1 MAPQV
6 LAAPLH
12 ELLVERLVHRGGKKV
27 SGGRSQMA
35 VLTGHMPE
43 VPHEAVSRSRAYVT
57 ETLLEVFTQYVG
69 LSKKSGDG
77 KVGFHD
83 LIIRV

>member
-1 MAPQV
+1 
-6 LAAPLH
+6 
-12 ELLVERLVHRGGKKV
+12 
-27 SGGRSQMA
+27 MA